1 MAGLNKT
8 PGANRLHIGFFG
20 KRNSG
25 KSALINA
32 FVNQEVSIVSSEPGT
47 TTDPV
52 YKAMEIDGL
61 GPCLLVDT
69 AGFDDI
75 GTLGQLRNDK
85 TKKASEKIDIAI
97 ILFNDRK
104 ICQELDWYHYFK
116 EKHIPTI
123 LVISKADLQRNDNL
137 LKKITEALKTRR
149 WPEDLPFT
157 KKPVVQYINPSDIT
171 GIIDE
176 TGDISDHTFVTA
188 MGLLRVGYDTIIGSQ
203 DGNSLVEKVNR
214 LLKI

>member
-1 MAGLNKT
+1 M
-8 PGANRLHIGFFG
+8 
-20 KRNSG
+20 
-25 KSALINA
+25 INA

-137 LKKITEALKTRR
+137 LKKVTEATSETPL
-149 WPEDLPFT
+149 LISSLT
-157 KKPVVQYINPSDIT
+157 KQ
-171 GIIDE
+171 GIKE
-176 TGDISDHTFVTA
+176 LQEK
-188 MGLLRVGYDTIIGSQ
+188 LL
-203 DGNSLVEKVNR
+203 EKVPAD
-214 LLKI
+214 LKKKALQVN

>member
-69 AGFDDI
+69 AGFDETI
-75 GTLGQLRNDK
+75 RQ
-85 TKKASEKIDIAI
+85 KKLVKRL
-97 ILFNDRK
+97 ILQSFFLMIER
-104 ICQELDWYHYFK
+104 
-116 EKHIPTI
+116 
-123 LVISKADLQRNDNL
+123 
-137 LKKITEALKTRR
+137 
-149 WPEDLPFT
+149 
-157 KKPVVQYINPSDIT
+157 
-171 GIIDE
+171 
-176 TGDISDHTFVTA
+176 FVK
-188 MGLLRVGYDTIIGSQ
+188 
-203 DGNSLVEKVNR
+203 N
-214 LLKI
+214 